1 MAQESGLLEIATE
14 VRMCERCPLHA
25 TRANAVPGEGPAD
38 ARVMIVGEGPGKS
51 EDQLGLPFV
60 GSAGR
65 NLDELLSVAGLKR
78 DAVFVT
84 NCVKCRPPANRR
96 PSRAETDACYPYLR
110 RQIELVSPEVIVLL
124 GDTALRQFFPQGKL
138 GAMHGRLARRAGR
151 PFYPTY
157 HPAAMM
163 YNRSLK
169 GVLEKDFANMRA
181 ALRTLRG

>member
-1 MAQESGLLEIATE
+1 MPEESGLLEIATE
-14 VRMCERCPLHA
+14 IRQCKKCPLYA
-25 TRANAVPGEGPAD
+25 SRANAVPGDGPAR
-38 ARVMIVGEGPGKS
+38 ARVVVVGEGPGGR
-51 EDQLGLPFV
+51 EDQTGLPFV

-96 PSRAETDACYPYLR
+96 PSRAEMDACYPYLR

-124 GDTALRQFFPQGKL
+124 GDTALRQFFPQGRL
-138 GAMHGRLARRAGR
+138 GSMHGRLARRAGR
-151 PFYPTY
+151 AFYPTY

-169 GVLEKDFANMRA
+169 AVLEKA
-181 ALRTLRG
+181 TGKS